1 MKKLLRSKTIIL
13 FEIILLFLTIW
24 SEFYPWSSNY
34 SWEISISNPIIK
46 SLFILVLISTTF
58 LAMIEKNK
66 FILIS
71 NSLIFLLGLILV
83 ISISQYLQQFLP

>member
-1 MKKLLRSKTIIL
+1 MKKLLRSKIIIL

-34 SWEISISNPIIK
+34 SWGISIGNPIIK
-46 SLFILVLISTTF
+46 FLFLLVFISTIV

-71 NSLIFLLGLILV
+71 NVAIFLLGLILS

>member
-46 SLFILVLISTTF
+46 SLFILVLISTTV

-71 NSLIFLLGLILV
+71 NSLIFLLGLILL

>member
-46 SLFILVLISTTF
+46 SLFILVLISTTV

>member
-58 LAMIEKNK
+58 LAMIENNK